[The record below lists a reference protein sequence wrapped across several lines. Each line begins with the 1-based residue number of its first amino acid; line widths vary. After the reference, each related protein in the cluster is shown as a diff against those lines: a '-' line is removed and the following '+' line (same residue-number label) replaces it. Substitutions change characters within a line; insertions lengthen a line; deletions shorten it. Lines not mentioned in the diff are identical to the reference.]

1 MTRLPSVRM
10 ITCHKHVTLLSG
22 LGVVV
27 RNMNDIMLACNGVVQ
42 LWLSN
47 AVGDVSLLPTD
58 APSLSPHSLPSRLH
72 PFRPLVFDLAP
83 QCS

>member
-47 AVGDVSLLPTD
+47 AVGDVSLL
-58 APSLSPHSLPSRLH
+58 SH
-72 PFRPLVFDLAP
+72 
-83 QCS
+83 